1 MIGIVQ
7 QQGRIEQ
14 MDKVTIELD
23 RKEMHI
29 ATAGVSLLLQ
39 MITDDIS
46 SFKNKNDESL
56 NKLFV
61 MMEMYASAGEVWAKL
76 QEAQGV
82 SREEIAEYLAEQE
95 N

>member
-1 MIGIVQ
+1 M
-7 QQGRIEQ
+7 E
-14 MDKVTIELD
+14 KATIELD
-23 RKEMHI
+23 RRELHL

-56 NKLFV
+56 DRLFL
-61 MMEMYASAGEVWAKL
+61 MMEMYAGAGELWAKL